1 MRILSFWPLLI
12 LGWNY
17 SYFLQ
22 NSDFEFSVRRRRPFE
37 IAREAD
43 TQCLL
48 SCFLVSRLSPIS
60 SSMYIT
66 IMMMTVKM
74 IMVKSLPF
82 EVDMLKREFTKKM
95 CEPNNDK
102 YFDLD
107 SEVIFS

>member
-1 MRILSFWPLLI
+1 M
-12 LGWNY
+12 
-17 SYFLQ
+17 
-22 NSDFEFSVRRRRPFE
+22 RRRRPFE

-66 IMMMTVKM
+66 IIVKVKM

-82 EVDMLKREFTKKM
+82 EVAMLKREFTKKKM